1 MKVRDI
7 MTKTAFSCRSEM
19 SLAEA
24 GALMWEHD
32 CGLLPLLNDA
42 GKVTGVITDRDVCIA
57 VSTRDR
63 LPSQIQIGE
72 VAKAAAIVCAPDDDI
87 HSAMKTMSKERM
99 RRLPVVNTDG
109 NLVGVVSMNDIVLQ
123 AERGDGRRPE
133 ISFEEVVRTFQAICA
148 HPAGKTRPVAA

>member
-7 MTKTAFSCRSEM
+7 MTKTAFSCRSGM

-42 GKVTGVITDRDVCIA
+42 GKVIGVITDRDVCIA
-57 VSTRDR
+57 LSTRDR
-63 LPSQIQIGE
+63 LPSEIRIGE
-72 VAKAAAIVCAPDDDI
+72 VARSSVIVCSPDDDI
-87 HSAMKTMSKERM
+87 HSALKTMSKERI

-109 NLVGVVSMNDIVLQ
+109 SLVGILSMNDMVLQ
-123 AERGDGRRPE
+123 AEKGDGRRPE
-133 ISFEEVVRTFQAICA
+133 ISFDDIVRTFQAIGV
-148 HPAGKTRPVAA
+148 HPAGKIRPVAA

>member
-7 MTKTAFSCRSEM
+7 MTKTAFSCRSGM

-57 VSTRDR
+57 VSTKDR

-72 VAKAAAIVCAPDDDI
+72 VARPSAIVCSPDDDI
-87 HSAMKTMSKERM
+87 HSALKTMSKERI

-109 NLVGVVSMNDIVLQ
+109 NLVGVLSMNDIVLQ

-133 ISFEEVVRTFQAICA
+133 VSFEEVVRTFQAICA